1 VRSKEH
7 KLQVPIK
14 GFRGKL
20 KPSFGLWAS
29 VSIVIGSIIGSGI
42 FMKPASMASQ
52 LGSPELLIAVWVG
65 AGIITLFGALSNA
78 EVATM
83 FPETGGQYVFFQKMY
98 GDFIGFLYG
107 WSGFAVL
114 NTAGVASIAYVF
126 GTYVEYFID
135 LPSLAPDVEKAVEIY
150 IPFVGHIFP
159 FENIGVKSVTI
170 LVVMILTIINYR
182 STKTGGKLLFVLT
195 FLKIMAIV
203 LVVFGILFSGA
214 GDTIHFFQDSSTINL
229 TGWALVGGIVAAT
242 TGAFWGYDGWNNIT
256 FVAGEI
262 TNPQRNIPRSL
273 LLGIC
278 TCIIIYV
285 MVNIAY
291 LYVLPID
298 EMATSAMVAS
308 DAAKIVMGIIGGGI
322 IAILVLLATLGT
334 THSNILATSR
344 ISYAMAAKGNFFKCM
359 GEVHPTFG
367 TPANAIFI
375 HSIWTSVLVLSGS
388 FDTLTDMLIF
398 LSYLFYGMSALG
410 VFILR
415 RKMPLV
421 DRPYKVW
428 GYPIVPGIFVLFSI
442 FFLTITLVND
452 ISNYIQG
459 KTVIINSL
467 FGILLTCLGIPL
479 YWYFKNNKKNSS
491 DIRIDI

>member
-1 VRSKEH
+1 MTNPFR
-7 KLQVPIK
+7 

-42 FMKPASMASQ
+42 FMKPASMAGQ
-52 LGSPELLIAVWVG
+52 LGSPELLIVVWIG

-78 EVATM
+78 EVAAM
-83 FPETGGQYVFFQKMY
+83 MPETGGQYVFFQKMY
-98 GDFIGFLYG
+98 GDFFAFLYG

-135 LPSLAPDVEKAVEIY
+135 LPRLAPDVEKAIEIY
-150 IPFVGHIFP
+150 IPFIGHIFP

-170 LVVMILTIINYR
+170 IVVMILTIINCR
-182 STKTGGKLLFVLT
+182 STKTGGKLLMLLT
-195 FLKIMAIV
+195 FLKIIAIV
-203 LVVFGILFSGA
+203 LVVLGILFSGK

-273 LLGIC
+273 LLGIS

-285 MVNIAY
+285 LVNFAY

-298 EMATSAMVAS
+298 EMASSAMVAS
-308 DAAKIVMGIIGGGI
+308 DAAKIVMGIVGGGI
-322 IAILVLLATLGT
+322 IAMLVLLSTLGT
-334 THSNILATSR
+334 THGNILATSR
-344 ISYAMAAKGNFFKCM
+344 ISYAMAAEGNFFRSM
-359 GEVHPTFG
+359 GKVHPMFG

-375 HSIWTSVLVLSGS
+375 HGIWTSLLVLSGS

-398 LSYLFYGMSALG
+398 LSYVFYGMSALG
-410 VFILR
+410 IFVLR
-415 RKMPLV
+415 KKMPLA
-421 DRPYKVW
+421 DRPYKVL
-428 GYPIVPGIFVLFSI
+428 GYPFVPGIFVLFTV
-442 FFLTITLVND
+442 FFLAITLFND
-452 ISNYIQG
+452 ISNYLHG
-459 KTVIINSL
+459 KTEIINSV
-467 FGILLTCLGIPL
+467 FGIVLTCLGIPL
-479 YWYFKNNKKNSS
+479 YWYFRKNKKHAPV
-491 DIRIDI
+491 I